1 MSPWFVCTMRRR
13 LPSIYT
19 GLTVTSLKDKYG
31 NNKNDALATG
41 DVVTISNSK
50 DTKEYKVVIYGDNN
64 GDGNTSIIDLLR
76 CQKYL
81 LGNNNLSDAEL
92 IASDVDR
99 DGLITVVDLLRIQKS
114 LLGYSKIEQ
123 K

>member
-1 MSPWFVCTMRRR
+1 MS
-13 LPSIYT
+13 
-19 GLTVTSLKDKYG
+19 
-31 NNKNDALATG
+31 
-41 DVVTISNSK
+41 
-50 DTKEYKVVIYGDNN
+50 
-64 GDGNTSIIDLLR
+64 
-76 CQKYL
+76 KYL

-92 IASDVDR
+92 IASDVDK